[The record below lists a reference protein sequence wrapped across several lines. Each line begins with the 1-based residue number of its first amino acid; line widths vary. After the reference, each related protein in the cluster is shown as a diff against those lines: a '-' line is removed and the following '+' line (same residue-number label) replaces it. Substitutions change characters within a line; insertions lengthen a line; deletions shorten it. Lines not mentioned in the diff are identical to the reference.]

1 VKQREEEV
9 KELIDE
15 LYEKDFFK
23 QETLNFPDDLKL
35 DLDKLVVAGHSLGG
49 CTALRVGSSD
59 KRVKATLTNDPWLMP
74 ISEEITTDKLNF
86 SKG

>member
-1 VKQREEEV
+1 
-9 KELIDE
+9 
-15 LYEKDFFK
+15 
-23 QETLNFPDDLKL
+23 
-35 DLDKLVVAGHSLGG
+35 LDKLVVAGHSLGG